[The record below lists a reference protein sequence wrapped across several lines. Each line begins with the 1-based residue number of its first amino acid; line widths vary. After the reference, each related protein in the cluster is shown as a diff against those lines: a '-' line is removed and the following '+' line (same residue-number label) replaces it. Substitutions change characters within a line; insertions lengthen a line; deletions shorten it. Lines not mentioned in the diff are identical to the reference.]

1 MDIAPLGFGIDSSGA
16 VKASGDLDRMTA
28 AAKRADVAA
37 DSLGASSRGAVA
49 GVAAVGTAAS
59 KASGGVKV
67 FGQIAGQMSFQIQDF
82 FVQMASGQSLFTAFA
97 QQAPQAAGAF
107 TLLGGRLGAAIP
119 VIGTFIAVGAAFAPM
134 LLDMGEK
141 AKSAEDRI
149 DDLQDAMRNFRG
161 AANEAGASAEDLRE
175 KYGDLAATVR
185 DALTAKL
192 QTAAYDAQQALG
204 SALKDVGSEFQNALA
219 NLGRSGDRVSF
230 QAARNAAS
238 TLAEDYKLS
247 ADEALRL
254 KAAFDELE
262 SAEGPA
268 ATATAAEALRKELL
282 AAYGTMQDMPAAVAA
297 IYRQLPDV
305 VSSASLL
312 SESMNSS
319 ANAGVRLAGL
329 DIASGIAA
337 GANEA
342 IRLATALS
350 AAAVSFG
357 NIGKVGVPGMG
368 NARLSFSGGN
378 GGTYRTAEPGDG
390 LAPNSNAPTSSR
402 RPERRSLEAMD
413 NYYRAISD
421 AAEKA
426 AKAAGKKRGKTEG
439 EKEAERSQREV
450 ERLYESLMTPAEKF
464 NARVKELE
472 DLRAGGFFTEAV
484 GGTETFN
491 RAMQDARKDMEDA
504 AWATNDVGK
513 AFSDMFTGLVGETE
527 NKGQVIVTA
536 FSNILTTILNDMT
549 APHTKVL
556 GNAASDF
563 LQGLLPKP
571 GVGGVGAGVAGGG
584 IGGFF
589 RNLFSFDGGGYTG
602 SGSRTGGIDGKG
614 GMPAIVHPNESWIDH
629 TKGQR
634 MAQAAPQSVHVTASV
649 DPNNGNII
657 QVVQKTAGQM
667 DARMSRAQAKAA
679 PRLNADNAR
688 RRITQ

>member
-37 DSLGASSRGAVA
+37 DSLVMSSRGAVA
-49 GVAAVGTAAS
+49 GVTAVGTAAT
-59 KASGGVKV
+59 KASGGLKNM
-67 FGQIAGQMSFQIQDF
+67 GQVAGQLSFQVQDF
-82 FVQMASGQSLFTAFA
+82 FVQIASGQSAMMAFA

-107 TLLGGRLGAAIP
+107 TLLGGRLGALIP
-119 VIGTFIAVGAAFAPM
+119 YVGTFIAIGAAVAPM
-134 LLDMGEK
+134 LFNMGDK

-149 DDLQDAMRNFRG
+149 DDLQAAMRNFR
-161 AANEAGASAEDLRE
+161 AAADAAGASTADLEQR
-175 KYGDLAATVR
+175 YGNLAATVR
-185 DALTAKL
+185 DALSAQL
-192 QTAAYDAQQALG
+192 QTAAYDARKALG
-204 SALKDVGSEFQNALA
+204 DALDDVGSDFQNALSKVVTTQGLLSGEQA
-219 NLGRSGDRVSF
+219 VSQALGLKELR
-230 QAARNAAS
+230 
-238 TLAEDYKLS
+238 EDFNLS
-247 ADEALRL
+247 AEGARSL
-254 KAAFDELE
+254 KASFDALE

-268 ATATAAEALRKELL
+268 ATAIAAEDLRKELL
-282 AAYGTMQDMPAAVAA
+282 AAYGTMQEMPEAVAA

-305 VSSASLL
+305 VSSAANMAKAM
-312 SESMNSS
+312 EDS
-319 ANAGVRLAGL
+319 ANAGARLASM

-368 NARLSFSGGN
+368 NARLSFTGGD

-390 LAPNSNAPTSSR
+390 LAPNSFAPSSSQ

-413 NYYRAISD
+413 NYYGAISD

-426 AKAAGKKRGKTEG
+426 AKSAGAKRGKTEG

-472 DLRAGGFFTEAV
+472 SLRAGGFFTEAV

-504 AWATNDVGK
+504 AWATNDVGQ
-513 AFSDMFTGLVGETE
+513 AFSDMFTGLIGETE
-527 NKGQVIVTA
+527 NKGQVIVNA

-549 APHTKVL
+549 EPHTKML
-556 GNAASDF
+556 GNAASQF
-563 LQGLLPKP
+563 LSGLLPSF
-571 GVGGVGAGVAGGG
+571 GGSKLAPATS
-584 IGGFF
+584 I
-589 RNLFSFDGGGYTG
+589 RPQARSFDGGGYTG
-602 SGSRTGGIDGKG
+602 AGSRTGGVDGKG
-614 GMPAIVHPNESWIDH
+614 GMFSIVHPNETVIDH

-634 MAQAAPQSVHVTASV
+634 GMTQPAQPARISVEAV
-649 DPNNGNII
+649 PNPYFDVRVNEISG
-657 QVVQKTAGQM
+657 AG
-667 DARMSRAQAKAA
+667 DARMARASAKAA
-679 PRLNADNAR
+679 PSLNADNQR
-688 RRITQ
+688 RRIRGNA